1 MDPRT
6 AFLSSNRNQRARTK
20 PVRAPVVRGPVGA
33 QDSTTVA
40 ERAGAVGG
48 AMPPTSMLPGHA
60 QAQALREV
68 PSANW
73 TGLGG
78 DVQSTLRGGYQSG
91 GFEGVAKAAGDD
103 WYDLP
108 SWLRTQLLIGAR
120 G

>member
-6 AFLSSNRNQRARTK
+6 SYLSANRNQRARTK
-20 PVRAPVVRGPVGA
+20 PVRPPAVRGPIGA
-33 QDSTTVA
+33 QDSMTVA
-40 ERAGAVGG
+40 ERSGAVGG
-48 AMPPTSMLPGHA
+48 AMPPASTLPGHA
-60 QAQALREV
+60 QAQALREAA
-68 PSANW
+68 PASW

-78 DVQSTLRGGYQSG
+78 DLQSALRSGYQSG
-91 GFEGVAKAAGDD
+91 GFEGVAKTGGDD